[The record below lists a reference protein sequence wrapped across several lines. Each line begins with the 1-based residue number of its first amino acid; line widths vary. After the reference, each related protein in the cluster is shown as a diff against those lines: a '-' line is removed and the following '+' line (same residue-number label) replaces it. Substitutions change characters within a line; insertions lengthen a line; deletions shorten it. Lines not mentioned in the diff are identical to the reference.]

1 MAEISTRQSLINRK
15 SIGLN
20 RERISIINIS
30 MLGAEETEVV
40 LIHRKQ
46 RWLKRK
52 KADVWLI

>member
-1 MAEISTRQSLINRK
+1 MINRK